1 MKNNP
6 SNEKAAWVFVPP
18 QTAQENA
25 QSDVTPDQKR
35 LATIIAQMAIA
46 GHTVHKLETGFLVSA
61 IRPPTVPQGK
71 ARLRITFSTLH
82 EAFHV
87 EALLEALHKQMN

>member
-46 GHTVHKLETGFLVSA
+46 GHTVHKLETGFLVSRWGMTKSCPDLA
-61 IRPPTVPQGK
+61 SLVGF
-71 ARLRITFSTLH
+71 ARQLGVL
-82 EAFHV
+82 A
-87 EALLEALHKQMN
+87 